1 MLFEGLMK
9 LFKKILALL
18 LTVVVT
24 MSIGCGMNNSEI
36 SRNVIYKD
44 RDEVEAYQ
52 SEGNLFSYLCLK
64 LQYCAF
70 TASQKVLSC
79 STISIDGLQ
88 LMIKSSS

>member
-24 MSIGCGMNNSEI
+24 MSIGCGMNNSET

-64 LQYCAF
+64 FA
-70 TASQKVLSC
+70 VLCIYRLTES
-79 STISIDGLQ
+79 LVMLNNQ
-88 LMIKSSS
+88 H